1 MRIVLLASLLLFL
14 AASAWAGGESKPC
27 RSYSCKAPSV
37 SPAHAEFNRLRNAT
51 VHCLVPQIDA
61 NGDGIITEKEFDHFK
76 KAKLGKWS
84 IIARWSFVK
93 HWCNCDCD
101 VNTIS
106 WEDIN
111 GSSENCLYSLK
122 MVQEACSRLCPA
134 SVCDVSGEEPD
145 HGLDEPDEADL
156 HEIANEM
163 HRRASL

>member
-1 MRIVLLASLLLFL
+1 MRLALVSLLLL
-14 AASAWAGGESKPC
+14 VGSVVANEAAKPC
-27 RSYSCKAPSV
+27 RTYTCKPPNHAPS
-37 SPAHAEFNRLRNAT
+37 HAEFNQLRNAT

-76 KAKLGKWS
+76 KAKLGRWA

-101 VNTIS
+101 PNTIS
-106 WEDIN
+106 WEDIQ

-122 MVQEACSRLCPA
+122 MVQEACTRLCPVR
-134 SVCDVSGEEPD
+134 VCLGLDLDNELGEPD
-145 HGLDEPDEADL
+145 DADL
-156 HEIANEM
+156 NEIANEM